1 MSKHVD
7 KIKGGKADKKQPKD
21 FDKDQLAVGAAHEME
36 HTEDKTMAQEIA
48 MDHLS
53 EDPDYYKKLKSVEK
67 YDRVE
72 READGKTELDYGK
85 EKLDKPM
92 KKSLYDRWSLIKK
105 DLDNSA
111 AILDLATLSEPD
123 EDEEQQA
130 PPEQEDDQ
138 DVNPDEEQEGA
149 DDEDMGDEE
158 QEGDDSGRPEWL
170 PDDVPHDEEQT
181 EGDGDQEEGGEP
193 QDEEGQQELID
204 ALKEM
209 GHSDAEIAHIVHG
222 HMTPPVD
229 EVKRAKAEAERAGM
243 GHDEEAH
250 SKEMEIRDQEA
261 QIEAEHAKRMKD
273 VEYERAQK
281 ESGETDLDLEH
292 KKRLQDLEYQKAA
305 AESQFNEAAVEA
317 EHKKRML
324 DLEYETAKK
333 QKELE
338 LQFKV
343 KEHEMKLKHSEEIAK
358 QKHQVQMQATKENG
372 KMKLEENKAKI
383 AERKADK
390 KKVKKSEDE
399 DDDLFK
405 AAGWN
410 YNPKT
415 GQMGHSEHGFINV
428 RPSTSGAGF
437 DMVHNGKVV
446 GTHDSHEGVKT
457 ALGTYMKG
465 LGQPVKVGTP
475 MAPPP
480 TIEGAARATST
491 KMDDSPYTLEAKFAQ
506 QAKNR
511 VMDRQASAG
520 IKNYP
525 PADPNKPVVIRNKAG
540 QVMDLPERRY
550 GSIPDLPKKEKA

>member
-7 KIKGGKADKKQPKD
+7 KLKGGQADKKQPKD

-36 HTEDKTMAQEIA
+36 HTKDKTMAQEIA

-53 EDPDYYKKLKSVEK
+53 EDPDYYKKLKGIEK

-111 AILDLATLSEPD
+111 AILDLATLSEDD
-123 EDEEQQA
+123 EDEQQPEEAEQPEDQEMDPNGEEEA
-130 PPEQEDDQ
+130 PG
-138 DVNPDEEQEGA
+138 DEEQE
-149 DDEDMGDEE
+149 DEE

-170 PDDVPHDEEQT
+170 PEDVPHDDEQMEEEQDQ
-181 EGDGDQEEGGEP
+181 DGE
-193 QDEEGQQELID
+193 QDMDSEEGQQELIQ
-204 ALKEM
+204 ALQEM

-250 SKEMEIRDQEA
+250 GKEMEIRDQEA
-261 QIEAEHAKRMKD
+261 QIENEHAKRMKD

-324 DLEYETAKK
+324 DLEYETAKE
-333 QKELE
+333 QKKLE

-390 KKVKKSEDE
+390 KVKKSEDE
-399 DDDLFK
+399 DDDLSK
-405 AAGWN
+405 AASWS

-428 RPSTSGAGF
+428 RPSTSGKGF

-457 ALGTYMKG
+457 ALGSYMKQ
-465 LGQPVKVGTP
+465 LGQSMKVS
-475 MAPPP
+475 
-480 TIEGAARATST
+480 GAAPIPTVEGTARTTST
-491 KMDDSPYTLEAKFAQ
+491 EMDDSPYTLQAKFQ
-506 QAKNR
+506 NQAKNR
-511 VMDRQASAG
+511 DMDRKANAG
-520 IKNYP
+520 IKPPPDPSRP
-525 PADPNKPVVIRNKAG
+525 PAVIRNKAG

-550 GSIPDLPKKEKA
+550 VSIPDLPKKEKV